1 MPLRARQSLP
11 NGLFRCAYS
20 ALFLP
25 VTDAGSV
32 VGGAT
37 SQQRVAEGVGPALTE
52 RAAEKEPQVDRPG
65 EGVDDP
71 GDLQIL
77 PKLPLRDARL
87 QQPGGLAAKGLRELL
102 AE

>member
-1 MPLRARQSLP
+1 MPSLHVIST
-11 NGLFRCAYS
+11 GDRGW
-20 ALFLP
+20 
-25 VTDAGSV
+25 VGRVDAAAG
-32 VGGAT
+32 
-37 SQQRVAEGVGPALTE
+37 QQRVAEGICPASAE